1 MKSKI
6 CIMIIIFIKEHRHHP
21 ENCQLRYNTVFVK
34 ISFYTYC
41 VNLIFPKD
49 NRSSLV
55 HAFLCQK
62 EIVKIRIMK
71 TK

>member
-6 CIMIIIFIKEHRHHP
+6 FIIIIFIKEHRHHP

-34 ISFYTYC
+34 ILFFTYC
-41 VNLIFPKD
+41 VNLIFTKD
-49 NRSSLV
+49 NRSLV
-55 HAFLCQK
+55 REFLCQK
-62 EIVKIRIMK
+62 EIVKIRVMK